1 MGQDLIK
8 PDLGLIVWTIV
19 TFVLLLGILTRYA
32 WKPILAII
40 EAREKSIRESLEEA
54 KRARETADEALAKN
68 RELLAQARGEA
79 ARFVT
84 EGQKEAERVRAEL
97 LEKARAEA
105 SVILE
110 QGRKQIEFET
120 KRAVAELKA
129 TVVDI
134 ALEASGKLIRSSMDD
149 AKHRQ
154 LLEQYL
160 EELPAL
166 KQSR

>member
-1 MGQDLIK
+1 MGQDLIT

-79 ARFVT
+79 ARFVA

-105 SVILE
+105 GVILE

-134 ALEASGKLIRSSMDD
+134 ALAASGKLIRSSMDD
-149 AKHRQ
+149 AKHRE

-166 KQSR
+166 KESR

>member
-19 TFVLLLGILTRYA
+19 TFVLLLGFLTRYA